1 VGTAWAEKLRRFM
14 EVDGG
19 DWPPLQLRYQIGS
32 IEAREIYGK
41 MMLHLAACTR
51 MELWERETGEEI
63 VGKVRT

>member
-1 VGTAWAEKLRRFM
+1 M

-19 DWPPLQLRYQIGS
+19 DWPPLQLRYRIGS

-41 MMLHLAACTR
+41 MMLHLAACTK